1 MIDRRSI
8 GHDTHAHRRLA
19 CIGLTACRS
28 RAFTVHMRYEDILA
42 TVGRTPVVRLN
53 KVGDTLAGGLWV
65 KLESFNPGGSVK
77 DRPALEMIEDAERRG
92 VLTPDMTIVEPTS
105 GNTGIGLAMV
115 AAVKGYRAV
124 FVMAE
129 DMSEERK
136 RILAAYGAEIVLTPA
151 DKGTV
156 GAIEE
161 ARRLEKEEGWFFV
174 GQHYNPANPASH
186 RRTADEIFD
195 DFGAD
200 LDVLVCTT
208 GTGGTISGL
217 SVHLRDRVPG
227 LRIVAT
233 EPADSPILS
242 KGIACKHKIM
252 GTAPG
257 FIPGTSTPGATTRSC
272 RSPPR
277 PPTARPA
284 FSPRRKASSPAS
296 PAGRRWPGCS
306 RSPGARSRGTR
317 SCLRSSRTPAN
328 AISAPISGAERRG
341 GLRGRPGRPDRL
353 RDRDAEAEPAKG
365 GHGRGGRDVRSAS
378 RPASSVARGAGS
390 ARHGPPHRR
399 RSAWRP
405 EGHRRGSSTH

>member
-1 MIDRRSI
+1 
-8 GHDTHAHRRLA
+8 
-19 CIGLTACRS
+19 
-28 RAFTVHMRYEDILA
+28 MRYDNILA

-53 KVGDTLAGGLWV
+53 KVRDTLAAALWV

-77 DRPALEMIEDAERRG
+77 DRPALNMIEDAERRG

-161 ARRLEKEEGWFFV
+161 ARRLERDQGYFFV
-174 GQHYNPANPASH
+174 GQHFNPANPESH

-195 DFGAD
+195 DFGTD

-208 GTGGTISGL
+208 GTGGTVSGL
-217 SVHLRDRVPG
+217 STWLRSRIPD

-242 KGIACKHKIM
+242 RGIACKHKIM

-257 FIPGTSTPGATTRSC
+257 FLPDTLDTGSYDEIVPITTEAAYGTTRFLAEREGIFSGISC
-272 RSPPR
+272 GAAVAGMLAV
-277 PPTARPA
+277 AR
-284 FSPRRKASSPAS
+284 REE
-296 PAGRRWPGCS
+296 
-306 RSPGARSRGTR
+306 SRGKT
-317 SCLRSSRTPAN
+317 LL
-328 AISAPISGAERRG
+328 AILPDTGERY
-341 GLRGRPGRPDRL
+341 LST
-353 RDRDAEAEPAKG
+353 
-365 GHGRGGRDVRSAS
+365 DV
-378 RPASSVARGAGS
+378 
-390 ARHGPPHRR
+390 
-399 RSAWRP
+399 W
-405 EGHRRGSSTH
+405 E

>member
-1 MIDRRSI
+1 
-8 GHDTHAHRRLA
+8 
-19 CIGLTACRS
+19 
-28 RAFTVHMRYEDILA
+28 MRYDDILA
-42 TVGRTPVVRLN
+42 TIGRTPVVRLN
-53 KVGDTLAGGLWV
+53 KVRDTLAAALWV

-77 DRPALEMIEDAERRG
+77 DRPALNMIEDAERRG

-161 ARRLEKEEGWFFV
+161 ARRLEKDQGWFFV
-174 GQHYNPANPASH
+174 GQHFNPANPESH

-208 GTGGTISGL
+208 GTGGTVSGL
-217 SVHLRDRVPG
+217 STWLRDRIPD

-242 KGIACKHKIM
+242 RGIACKHKIM

-257 FIPGTSTPGATTRSC
+257 FIPDTLDTGSYDEIVPITTEAAYGMTRFLAEREGIFSGISCGAAVAGMLAV
-272 RSPPR
+272 
-277 PPTARPA
+277 AR
-284 FSPRRKASSPAS
+284 REE
-296 PAGRRWPGCS
+296 
-306 RSPGARSRGTR
+306 SRGKT
-317 SCLRSSRTPAN
+317 LL
-328 AISAPISGAERRG
+328 AILPDTGERY
-341 GLRGRPGRPDRL
+341 LST
-353 RDRDAEAEPAKG
+353 
-365 GHGRGGRDVRSAS
+365 DV
-378 RPASSVARGAGS
+378 
-390 ARHGPPHRR
+390 
-399 RSAWRP
+399 WD
-405 EGHRRGSSTH
+405 

>member
-1 MIDRRSI
+1 
-8 GHDTHAHRRLA
+8 
-19 CIGLTACRS
+19 
-28 RAFTVHMRYEDILA
+28 MRYDNVLA

-53 KVGDTLAGGLWV
+53 KVDDTFAGALWV

-77 DRPALEMIEDAERRG
+77 DRPALNMIEDAERRG

-136 RILAAYGAEIVLTPA
+136 RILVAYGAEIVLTPA

-161 ARRLEKEEGWFFV
+161 ARRLEKEQGYFFV
-174 GQHYNPANPASH
+174 GQHYNPANPESH
-186 RRTADEIFD
+186 RQTADEIFD
-195 DFGAD
+195 DFGTD

-217 SVHLRDRVPG
+217 STYLRDRIPG

-257 FIPGTSTPGATTRSC
+257 FIPDTLDTGSYDEIVPITTEAAYDSTRFLAEQEGIFAGISCGAAVAGMIAV
-272 RSPPR
+272 
-277 PPTARPA
+277 AR
-284 FSPRRKASSPAS
+284 REE
-296 PAGRRWPGCS
+296 
-306 RSPGARSRGTR
+306 SRGKT
-317 SCLRSSRTPAN
+317 LL
-328 AISAPISGAERRG
+328 AILPDTGERY
-341 GLRGRPGRPDRL
+341 L
-353 RDRDAEAEPAKG
+353 
-365 GHGRGGRDVRSAS
+365 
-378 RPASSVARGAGS
+378 
-390 ARHGPPHRR
+390 
-399 RSAWRP
+399 
-405 EGHRRGSSTH
+405 STDLWS

>member
-1 MIDRRSI
+1 
-8 GHDTHAHRRLA
+8 
-19 CIGLTACRS
+19 
-28 RAFTVHMRYEDILA
+28 MRYDDILA

-53 KVGDTLAGGLWV
+53 HVEDTLAGALWV

-77 DRPALEMIEDAERRG
+77 DRPALNMIVDAERRG

-136 RILAAYGAEIVLTPA
+136 SILAAYGAEIVLTPA

-161 ARRLEKEEGWFFV
+161 ARRLEKDKGYFFV
-174 GQHYNPANPASH
+174 GQHYNPANPESH
-186 RRTADEIFD
+186 RQTADEIFD
-195 DFGAD
+195 DFGTD

-217 SVHLRDRVPG
+217 STYLRDRIAG

-242 KGIACKHKIM
+242 KGVACKHKIM

-257 FIPGTSTPGATTRSC
+257 FIPDTLDTGSYDEIVPITTEAAYGAARFLAEKEGIFSGISC
-272 RSPPR
+272 GAAVAGMLAV
-277 PPTARPA
+277 AR
-284 FSPRRKASSPAS
+284 REE
-296 PAGRRWPGCS
+296 
-306 RSPGARSRGTR
+306 SRGKT
-317 SCLRSSRTPAN
+317 LL
-328 AISAPISGAERRG
+328 AILPDTGERY
-341 GLRGRPGRPDRL
+341 L
-353 RDRDAEAEPAKG
+353 
-365 GHGRGGRDVRSAS
+365 
-378 RPASSVARGAGS
+378 
-390 ARHGPPHRR
+390 
-399 RSAWRP
+399 
-405 EGHRRGSSTH
+405 STDLWS